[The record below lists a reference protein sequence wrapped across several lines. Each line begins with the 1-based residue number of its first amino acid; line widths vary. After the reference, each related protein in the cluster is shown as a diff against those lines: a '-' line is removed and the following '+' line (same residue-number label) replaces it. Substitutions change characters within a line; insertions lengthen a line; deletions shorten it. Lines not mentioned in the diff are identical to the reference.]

1 MTKLPIITTED
12 EKQLADLEI
21 DIANMMKNL
30 SQKEK
35 LIAAAE
41 VNIADMYA
49 KYIRFLGLYVRKLRD
64 LSKQLEILSRE
75 ERSGITTEE
84 VSRNKNMVNHIDD
97 VIEVKESY
105 FDKLKDLA
113 VQKKS
118 LLVKRVEY
126 ADILINTAKLRKKMV
141 DIGLKIETAKNKM
154 IPAEKVQTIEMKL
167 KDISRDF
174 ERSKKDLIKK
184 DEQMEKEREEVNE
197 MWISLKDVINSEME

>member
-1 MTKLPIITTED
+1 MPIITTED
-12 EKQLADLEI
+12 EKQLANLEVE
-21 DIANMMKNL
+21 IANMMKNL

-41 VNIADMYA
+41 VNIANMYA
-49 KYIRFLGLYVRKLRD
+49 KYSRFLGLYVRKLRD

-75 ERSGITTEE
+75 ERSGITKEE

-126 ADILINTAKLRKKMV
+126 ADIMINTAKLRKKMV

-154 IPAEKVQTIEMKL
+154 IPAEKVQSIEMRL
-167 KDISRDF
+167 KDITREFD
-174 ERSKKDLIKK
+174 RSKKDLTKK
-184 DEQMEKEREEVNE
+184 DEQLEKEREEVNE
-197 MWISLKDVINSEME
+197 MWVSLKEVINSEME

>member
-1 MTKLPIITTED
+1 MPIITTED
-12 EKQLADLEI
+12 EKQLANLEI
-21 DIANMMKNL
+21 DIADMMKDL

-35 LIAAAE
+35 SIAAAE

>member
-1 MTKLPIITTED
+1 MPIITTED
-12 EKQLADLEI
+12 EKQLANLEI
-21 DIANMMKNL
+21 EIANMMKDL

-35 LIAAAE
+35 IIAAAE

-75 ERSGITTEE
+75 ERSGITDEE
-84 VSRNKNMVNHIDD
+84 VSRNKDMVNHIDD

-126 ADILINTAKLRKKMV
+126 ADILITTAKLRKKMV
-141 DIGLKIETAKNKM
+141 DVGQKIEAAKNKM

-167 KDISRDF
+167 KDIGREF
-174 ERSKKDLIKK
+174 ERSKKDLTKK
-184 DEQMEKEREEVNE
+184 DEQLEKEREEVNE
-197 MWISLKDVINSEME
+197 MWVSLKDVINSEME

>member
-1 MTKLPIITTED
+1 LPIITTED
-12 EKQLADLEI
+12 EKQLANLEVE
-21 DIANMMKNL
+21 IANMMKNL

-75 ERSGITTEE
+75 ERSGITKEE

-97 VIEVKESY
+97 VIEVKEFY

-126 ADILINTAKLRKKMV
+126 ADIMINTAKLRKKMV
-141 DIGLKIETAKNKM
+141 GIGLKIETAKNKM
-154 IPAEKVQTIEMKL
+154 IPAEKVQSIEMRL
-167 KDISRDF
+167 KDIAREF
-174 ERSKKDLIKK
+174 ERSKKDLTKK

-197 MWISLKDVINSEME
+197 MWVSLKDVINSEME

>member
-1 MTKLPIITTED
+1 MPIITTED
-12 EKQLADLEI
+12 EKQLANLEI
-21 DIANMMKNL
+21 DIADMMKGL

-35 LIAAAE
+35 SIAVAE

-84 VSRNKNMVNHIDD
+84 VSRNKDMVNHIDD

-118 LLVKRVEY
+118 FLVKRVEY

>member
-1 MTKLPIITTED
+1 MPIITTED
-12 EKQLADLEI
+12 EKQLANLKI
-21 DIANMMKNL
+21 DIANMMKDL

-35 LIAAAE
+35 IIAAAE

-75 ERSGITTEE
+75 ERSGITKEE

-126 ADILINTAKLRKKMV
+126 ADIMISTAKLRKKMV
-141 DIGLKIETAKNKM
+141 DIGLKIEAAKNKM
-154 IPAEKVQTIEMKL
+154 IPAEKVQSIEMRL
-167 KDISRDF
+167 KDIAREF
-174 ERSKKDLIKK
+174 ERSKKDLTKK

-197 MWISLKDVINSEME
+197 MWVSLKDVINSEME

>member
-1 MTKLPIITTED
+1 MPIITTED
-12 EKQLADLEI
+12 EKQLANLEI
-21 DIANMMKNL
+21 DIADMMKDL

-35 LIAAAE
+35 SIAAAE

-84 VSRNKNMVNHIDD
+84 VSRNKDMVNHIDD

-118 LLVKRVEY
+118 FLVKRVEY

>member
-1 MTKLPIITTED
+1 MPIITTED
-12 EKQLADLEI
+12 EKQLANLEI
-21 DIANMMKNL
+21 GIADMMKDL

-35 LIAAAE
+35 SIAAAE

-84 VSRNKNMVNHIDD
+84 VSRNKDMVNHIDD

-118 LLVKRVEY
+118 FLVKRVEY

>member
-1 MTKLPIITTED
+1 MPIITTED
-12 EKQLADLEI
+12 EKQLANLEI
-21 DIANMMKNL
+21 DIANMMKDL

-35 LIAAAE
+35 SIAAAE

-84 VSRNKNMVNHIDD
+84 VSRNKDMVNHIDD

-118 LLVKRVEY
+118 FLVKRVEY

-167 KDISRDF
+167 KDINRDF
-174 ERSKKDLIKK
+174 ERTKKDLIKK

-197 MWISLKDVINSEME
+197 MWISLKDAINSEME

>member
-197 MWISLKDVINSEME
+197 MWVSLKDVINSEME

>member
-1 MTKLPIITTED
+1 MPIITTED
-12 EKQLADLEI
+12 EKQLADLEV

-35 LIAAAE
+35 IIAAAE
-41 VNIADMYA
+41 VNIANMYA

-75 ERSGITTEE
+75 ERSGIKKEE

-118 LLVKRVEY
+118 LLIKRVEY
-126 ADILINTAKLRKKMV
+126 ADIMINTAKLRKKMV

-154 IPAEKVQTIEMKL
+154 IPAEKVQSIEMRL
-167 KDISRDF
+167 KDISREF

-197 MWISLKDVINSEME
+197 MWISLKEVINSEME

>member
-1 MTKLPIITTED
+1 VTKLPIITTED

-41 VNIADMYA
+41 VNIADMYS

-126 ADILINTAKLRKKMV
+126 ADILINTAKFRKKMV

-197 MWISLKDVINSEME
+197 MWVSLKDVINSEME